1 MTAASRLATLEADLD
16 RASTRL
22 RLAVHRANW
31 GDAVFFA
38 GEAAR
43 LETELTLAKAE
54 AIRANAEVTLSDAK
68 KVASFV

>member
-1 MTAASRLATLEADLD
+1 MTTASRLATLQADLD

-22 RLAVHRANW
+22 KLAVHRANW

-43 LETELTLAKAE
+43 LDTELALAKAE
-54 AIRANAEVTLSDAK
+54 ALRAGIDVTAPLARR
-68 KVASFV
+68 AS